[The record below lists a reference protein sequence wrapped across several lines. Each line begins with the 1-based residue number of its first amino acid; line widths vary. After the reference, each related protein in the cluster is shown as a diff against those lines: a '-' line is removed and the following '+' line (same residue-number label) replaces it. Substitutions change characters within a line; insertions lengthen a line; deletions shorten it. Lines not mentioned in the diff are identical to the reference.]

1 MNTHAP
7 AASGDSNTFPLNCGC
22 GLHTFSQ
29 DSDLY
34 SVPTA
39 MNHIASKTAIVYLVL
54 LAMTGLIVFIYLIR
68 SVILQLTIA
77 LILTVALE
85 PLVGLLMRR
94 GIRRSVSIAISVTFA
109 ALAILFVVGIIAT
122 PLITEGMRLSR
133 NAPQIIEQVTNNDT
147 FKGLNDK
154 YHMVDKAK
162 QYAREMPGQFTER
175 GLPALGVIASVTGSV
190 SSFAVIMV
198 LTLFLILE
206 GPPAWQAFLT
216 LFPAQ
221 IARQLQRTSAKA
233 AIAVSGF
240 VSGNLLISL
249 IAGTVT
255 LITLLILRVPYPFAL
270 AALVALFDLIPLIG
284 AAIATI
290 VVGLVALTTGIGVAI
305 VAVAVLL
312 VYQFVEGHFI
322 QTIVYSR
329 SISLSPLLVIV
340 ASLAGAELG
349 GIIGVLLAIPVSA
362 VLQVIVVDIFATFR
376 NEAPL

>member
-1 MNTHAP
+1 MN
-7 AASGDSNTFPLNCGC
+7 N
-22 GLHTFSQ
+22 
-29 DSDLY
+29 
-34 SVPTA
+34 
-39 MNHIASKTAIVYLVL
+39 IASKTAIVYMVL
-54 LAMTGLIVFIYLIR
+54 LAMSGLILFIYLVR
-68 SVILQLTIA
+68 AVILQLTIA
-77 LILTVALE
+77 LILAVALE
-85 PLVGLLMRR
+85 PLVGWLMKR
-94 GIRRSVSIAISVTFA
+94 GIGRSASIAISVTSA

-122 PLITEGMRLSR
+122 PLITEGIRLSR
-133 NAPQIIEQVTNNDT
+133 NAPQIVEQVTNHHT
-147 FKGLNDK
+147 FKRLNDQ
-154 YHMVDKAK
+154 YHIVDKARE
-162 QYAREMPGQFTER
+162 YAQDIPGKFTER
-175 GLPALGVIASVTGSV
+175 GLPAL
-190 SSFAVIMV
+190 AVISSVAGSLSSLAVIIV

-206 GPPAWQAFLT
+206 GPHLWRSLRT
-216 LFPAQ
+216 LFPVHT
-221 IARQLQRTSAKA
+221 ARQLERTSEKA

-249 IAGTVT
+249 IAGAVT

-284 AAIATI
+284 AALATI
-290 VVGLVALTTGIGVAI
+290 VVGLVALTTGIGVSI
-305 VAVAVLL
+305 IAVAVLL

-362 VLQVIVVDIFATFR
+362 VLQVIAVEIFAGFK